1 MKMELI
7 LLGAAEYIHR
17 FNARENFK
25 ISYDAF
31 LVSLFFSSGSHCIV
45 KF

>member
-1 MKMELI
+1 MKMKLI
-7 LLGAAEYIHR
+7 LLGAAEYIRR

-31 LVSLFFSSGSHCIV
+31 LVSLFFFSGSHYVV